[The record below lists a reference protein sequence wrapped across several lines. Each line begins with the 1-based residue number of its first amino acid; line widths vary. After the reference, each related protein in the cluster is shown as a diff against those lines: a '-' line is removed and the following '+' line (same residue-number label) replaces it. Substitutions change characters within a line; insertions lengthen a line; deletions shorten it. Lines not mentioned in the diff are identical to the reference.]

1 MAHSKTVATWPG
13 SSSFNPGDTP
23 FGYYESDASFLNDV
37 DKVSEEFITNLQNQ
51 SQHHQTMS
59 VKAQGALEVVPQ
71 MVEAF
76 LKLLN
81 DGEESKK
88 K

>member
-1 MAHSKTVATWPG
+1 MSNNKNSVEVKDVLTR
-13 SSSFNPGDTP
+13 D
-23 FGYYESDASFLNDV
+23 DV

-71 MVEAF
+71 MVEAL